1 MNSVHL
7 RPRSRVQ
14 ISLFSI
20 FVPGYFN
27 KIVCVFFSLIVI
39 LPADSKDKKFFPS
52 NASMI
57 TSFLPFRPVLSSHA
71 FEGEDLRSQLTQW
84 YNKGKLGRFH
94 RLTIFFVSFL
104 LLYYIYIHITRL
116 VTFYE
121 NDRNV
126 DTITS
131 SVSRLQNS
139 IDFAF
144 PSDGNKPT
152 YDYLNSV
159 RLTFPRE
166 RK

>member
-7 RPRSRVQ
+7 RVRDREYKFPYFPFSFQ
-14 ISLFSI
+14 DISTKLYI
-20 FVPGYFN
+20 F
-27 KIVCVFFSLIVI
+27 FFSLIVI
-39 LPADSKDKKFFPS
+39 LPADSKDKK
-52 NASMI
+52 I
-57 TSFLPFRPVLSSHA
+57 LSFERIDDHEFSSLSSHA